1 MVHVRNGIPCSS
13 KTKKGKRSLCS
24 NMEWPPKWNEQ
35 NKKKCVQ
42 YASMLSVKKERISYV
57 NLLIYLQ
64 ILSGRKPKNLI
75 IASVIRHWTWMA
87 QGQERET
94 GHPVPF
100 VLFCFE
106 PCECTIYQKMHNTL
120 RFTMCYKECSY
131 NSACPCLS

>member
-1 MVHVRNGIPCSS
+1 MTS
-13 KTKKGKRSLCS
+13 KMKLTEQKKVCTICWYVFC
-24 NMEWPPKWNEQ
+24 E
-35 NKKKCVQ
+35 
-42 YASMLSVKKERISYV
+42 KKERISYV

-75 IASVIRHWTWMA
+75 IASVIRHRTWMA
-87 QGQERET
+87 QGQEREI